1 LTITLQPQIQA
12 TLKVQM
18 KPTFTDEQLVVQLSE
33 SNKRAFEEIYDRY
46 WYKLYCISF
55 HQTGS
60 KEEAEEL
67 VHDLF
72 ESLWK
77 RRLESKITHL
87 SSYLFIALKY
97 LVVNHIRSQITWRKY
112 QEYVLLN
119 KMHEISTTE
128 ENIEF
133 NDLSEAIDKAMKKLP
148 EKTSRVFQLSRF
160 ENRSVKNIAKE
171 LHISEK
177 AVEYH
182 ITKSL
187 KVLKDNLW
195 IYQTDN

>member
-1 LTITLQPQIQA
+1 
-12 TLKVQM
+12 M
-18 KPTFTDEQLVVQLSE
+18 KPTFTDEQLVIALSE

-46 WYKLYCISF
+46 WYKLFCISF
-55 HQTGS
+55 HQIGS

-77 RRLESKITHL
+77 KRSESTINHL
-87 SSYLFIALKY
+87 SSYLVIAMKY
-97 LVVNHIRSQITWRKY
+97 LIVNHVKSKITWRKY

-128 ENIEF
+128 ENIQF

-160 ENRSVKNIAKE
+160 ENQSVKSIAKE

-182 ITKSL
+182 ITRSL
-187 KVLKDNLW
+187 KVLKDNLSA
-195 IYQTDN
+195 YQSDN

>member
-1 LTITLQPQIQA
+1 
-12 TLKVQM
+12 M
-18 KPTFTDEQLVVQLSE
+18 KPTFTDEQLVIALSE
-33 SNKRAFEEIYDRY
+33 SSKRAFEEIYDRY
-46 WYKLYCISF
+46 WYKLFCISF
-55 HQTGS
+55 HQIGS

-77 RRLESKITHL
+77 KRSETTINHL
-87 SSYLFIALKY
+87 SSYLVIAMKY
-97 LVVNHIRSQITWRKY
+97 LIVNHVKSKITWRKY

-128 ENIEF
+128 ENIQF

-160 ENRSVKNIAKE
+160 ENQSVKSIAKE

-182 ITKSL
+182 ITRSL

-195 IYQTDN
+195 AYQSDN